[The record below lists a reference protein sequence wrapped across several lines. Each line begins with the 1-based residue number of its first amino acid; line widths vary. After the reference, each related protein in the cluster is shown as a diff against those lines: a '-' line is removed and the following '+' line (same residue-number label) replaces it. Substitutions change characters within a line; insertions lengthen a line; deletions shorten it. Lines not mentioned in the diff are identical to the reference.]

1 MNINYLKEFVIL
13 AKRNNYL
20 EASEELFISQSTLSK
35 HIQLLEKELD
45 IKLFIRTT
53 RNVQLSPYGKEYLPY
68 AEEIVNLYEKS
79 VTELNQF
86 KDKLLQTITIGAI
99 PIMAPYGITQAIM
112 DFRKMYP
119 QTNVHV
125 LEADSQQLMTLLENG
140 KCDLAF
146 IREEPQIN
154 EKMTYIPFSDD
165 YLVAVLPRS
174 NRLAKSERI
183 MLNEL
188 AHESFLFLNKGTV
201 MYNISIKA
209 CREAGFEPKIS
220 YTGERAENILDLVKE
235 GMGISLL
242 MKKPITYLNSK
253 GVTMVP
259 IYPEIR
265 TDINV
270 YHTKTK
276 EITPIVQ
283 AFLKFINERNV

>member
-1 MNINYLKEFVIL
+1 MNI
-13 AKRNNYL
+13 YL

-112 DFRKMYP
+112 DFRKMY
-119 QTNVHV
+119 VHV
-125 LEADSQQLMTLLENG
+125 IEADSQQLMTLLENG

-201 MYNISIKA
+201 IH
-209 CREAGFEPKIS
+209 
-220 YTGERAENILDLVKE
+220 
-235 GMGISLL
+235 
-242 MKKPITYLNSK
+242 K
-253 GVTMVP
+253 G
-259 IYPEIR
+259 
-265 TDINV
+265 
-270 YHTKTK
+270 
-276 EITPIVQ
+276 
-283 AFLKFINERNV
+283 L

>member
-1 MNINYLKEFVIL
+1 MNINYLRDFVIL
-13 AKRNNYL
+13 TKHNNYL
-20 EASEELFISQSTLSK
+20 EAAEELFISQSTLSK

-45 IKLFIRTT
+45 VKLFIRTT

-68 AEEIVNLYEKS
+68 AEEMVSLYEKS

-125 LEADSQQLMTLLENG
+125 IEADSQQLMAILENG
-140 KCDLAF
+140 ECDLAF
-146 IREEPQIN
+146 IREEPKIN
-154 EKMTYIPFSDD
+154 EKLARIHFSTDH
-165 YLVAVLPRS
+165 LVAVLPQS
-174 NRLAKSERI
+174 HKLAKSKRI

-188 AHESFLFLNKGTV
+188 SDESFLFLNKGTV
-201 MYNISIKA
+201 MYNLSVTA
-209 CREAGFEPKIS
+209 CREAGFEPTIA
-220 YTGERAENILDLVKE
+220 YTGKRAENILDLVKE

-242 MKKPITYLNSK
+242 MKKPISYLNSK
-253 GVTMVP
+253 GVVMVP

-270 YHTKTK
+270 YHAKTK
-276 EITPIVQ
+276 EITPITQ
-283 AFLKFINERNV
+283 AFLEFIGE

>member
-1 MNINYLKEFVIL
+1 MNISYLKEFVIL

-125 LEADSQQLMTLLENG
+125 IEADSQQLMTLLENG

-146 IREEPQIN
+146 IREESQIN

-183 MLNEL
+183 MLKEL

-201 MYNISIKA
+201 MYNLSIKA

-283 AFLKFINERNV
+283 AFLKFINERNA

>member
-1 MNINYLKEFVIL
+1 M
-13 AKRNNYL
+13 
-20 EASEELFISQSTLSK
+20 
-35 HIQLLEKELD
+35 EKELD

-125 LEADSQQLMTLLENG
+125 IEADSQQLMTLLENG

-174 NRLAKSERI
+174 SRLAKSERI
-183 MLNEL
+183 MLKEL

-201 MYNISIKA
+201 MYNLSIKA